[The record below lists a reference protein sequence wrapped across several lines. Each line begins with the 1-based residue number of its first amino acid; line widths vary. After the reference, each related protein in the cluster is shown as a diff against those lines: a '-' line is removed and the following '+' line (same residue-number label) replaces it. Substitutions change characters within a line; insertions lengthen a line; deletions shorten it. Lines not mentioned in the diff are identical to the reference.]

1 MKNLSENLKLLMN
14 TIMTQAEENISFLM
28 PSRGFKNDFIT
39 KSSCH
44 EFVISFR
51 SQFVVAVQKSL
62 LSYTHLQP
70 AQVIRFS
77 YWLMNHCEAL
87 RQGYQRLN
95 QIDSVHWCPLG
106 SGAIAGNALGID
118 RDALAS
124 ELGFKNGPSLNA
136 ANSTGNRD
144 AVLGKEYIDDCSSDN
159 SWAEF
164 FRSSITISLL
174 WLSLCDEYNFHFT
187 FKNVWGYDYF
197 FNATIWFHFTSPVV
211 LHREQSH
218 ATGKRFK

>member
-174 WLSLCDEYNFHFT
+174 
-187 FKNVWGYDYF
+187 
-197 FNATIWFHFTSPVV
+197 
-211 LHREQSH
+211 
-218 ATGKRFK
+218 